1 MPQLT
6 YVDLL
11 HRASEKAKEARAII
25 DAALGET
32 RELTSEELAKVD
44 ALGKESDN
52 LREQGEQME
61 KAERRS
67 LHFAQPA
74 NTAIRPDL
82 LETHASTQKPE
93 WRSFGEFVSAVR
105 FGDPEKRLM
114 SMADGTSGGFLVPDQ
129 FTSEFLQ
136 VSPEAAIVRPRARV
150 IPAGSPPDAKLP
162 FPALDQGANGV
173 YGGVTVGWIAEGGT
187 KADTTPV
194 LDEIEL
200 EPKEVAASVIVT
212 DKLLRNA
219 PAASSIIQQLL
230 TNARIGAEDY
240 AFLRGNGVGKPLGV
254 LNSPGR
260 KNIARTTASDVV
272 YTDILNM
279 LASMNPEDLAGC
291 VWVANLTT
299 LPKIMGIKDSGN
311 NNIYWG
317 GVARTVEG
325 AMPSSLAGLPLI
337 WSGRTPTLG
346 NAGDLALINFNYYLI
361 KDGSGPFIEA
371 SPHVYFV
378 NNKTVIKMFW
388 NVDGQL
394 WTKEPLLLE
403 DASTTVSPVVVLN

>member
-6 YVDLL
+6 YLDLL
-11 HRASEKAKEARAII
+11 QRASDKAKEARAII
-25 DAALGET
+25 DNALNET
-32 RELTSEELAKVD
+32 RELTSEELTKVNT
-44 ALGKESDN
+44 LGSESDN
-52 LREQGEQME
+52 LREQGEAME
-61 KAERRS
+61 QAERRDARFDS
-67 LHFAQPA
+67 IA
-74 NTAIRPDL
+74 NVAIRPDVGGSRD
-82 LETHASTQKPE
+82 AGRKPE

-105 FGDPEKRLM
+105 FGDPEQRLM
-114 SMADGTSGGFLVPDQ
+114 TMGDGTAGGILVPDQ
-129 FTSEFLQ
+129 FSAEFLQ
-136 VSPEAAIVRPRARV
+136 VSPEAAVVRPRARV
-150 IPAGSPPDAKLP
+150 IPAGTPPDAKMP
-162 FPALDQGANGV
+162 IPALDQGANGV
-173 YGGVTVGWIAEGGT
+173 YGGVSVGWIGEGGT
-187 KADTTPV
+187 KADTTPS
-194 LDEIEL
+194 LTEIEL

-240 AFLRGNGVGKPLGV
+240 AFLRGNGVGKPLGA

-260 KNIARTTASDVV
+260 KNITRTTTSDVV

-279 LASMNPEDLAGC
+279 LAAMNPEDLSGC

-317 GVARTVEG
+317 GVARTIEG

-394 WTKEPLLLE
+394 WNKAPLTLE
-403 DASTTVSPVVVLN
+403 DGSTTVSPVVVLN